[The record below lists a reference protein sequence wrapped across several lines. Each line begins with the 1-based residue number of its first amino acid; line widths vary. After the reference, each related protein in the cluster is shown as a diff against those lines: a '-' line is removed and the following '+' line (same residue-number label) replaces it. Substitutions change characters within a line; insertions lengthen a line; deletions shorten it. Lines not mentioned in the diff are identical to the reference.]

1 VAGGYRS
8 PQEPSASTDTMEASM
23 WDHQRYTRAFL
34 ITARVALFLVLAA
47 VASSAH
53 AGDGKW
59 SLRLEP
65 IFMDVYGH
73 DQHVL
78 TIHEITSSSDT
89 RSALSLEADVDLTIR
104 GEIQYTWKQW
114 GLGVDFLWFSAAQ
127 LAESHRAADGSIEE
141 IVFAA
146 PDRSFSS
153 VDPGQLLFYEVLED
167 TDIAAWTVDLYA
179 MRTLAEKPESGIQLQ
194 LGIRFADFDN
204 DYRAVVG
211 VEGTAGTRYDA
222 SSNYDLM
229 IGPLVG
235 VAGYVELGKSQ
246 IEGYLGQSVVL
257 GQVELTSMMRD
268 FTGSFSEEPDPA
280 FHVQESFS
288 LIQDVAIPITE
299 LRLSWTYRFSRYLA
313 AGIGANASAWWDLPV
328 PPGAIPSAG
337 SDALDESTLVFFG
350 MLAAVEVRF

>member
-8 PQEPSASTDTMEASM
+8 PQKPSVSTDTREASM
-23 WDHQRYTRAFL
+23 RYTRAFL
-34 ITARVALFLVLAA
+34 ITVRVALFLVLAA
-47 VASSAH
+47 VTSSAH
-53 AGDGKW
+53 AGDW

-65 IFMDVYGH
+65 ILMDVYGH

-78 TIHEITSSSDT
+78 TIHELTSSSDT
-89 RSALSLEADVDLTIR
+89 RSALSLEADADLTFR

-114 GLGVDFLWFSAAQ
+114 GLGVDFLWFSASQ
-127 LAESHRAADGSIEE
+127 LAESHRAADGSIDEV
-141 IVFAA
+141 VFAT
-146 PDRSFSS
+146 PDRSYSS
-153 VDPGQLLFYEVLED
+153 IDPDQLLFYEVLED

-179 MRTLAEKPESGIQLQ
+179 MRTLAEKPESGIRL
-194 LGIRFADFDN
+194 LFGIRFADFDN

-211 VEGTAGTRYDA
+211 AEGIAGTRYDA

-235 VAGYVELGKSQ
+235 LAGYVELGKSQ

-268 FTGSFSEEPDPA
+268 FTGPFSEEPDPA
-280 FHVQESFS
+280 FHAQQSFS

-299 LRLSWTYRFSRYLA
+299 LRLSWTYRFNRYLA
-313 AGIGANASAWWDLPV
+313 AGIDANASAWWDLPV

-337 SDALDESTLVFFG
+337 SDALDESTLLFFG
-350 MLAAVEVRF
+350 MLAAVELSF